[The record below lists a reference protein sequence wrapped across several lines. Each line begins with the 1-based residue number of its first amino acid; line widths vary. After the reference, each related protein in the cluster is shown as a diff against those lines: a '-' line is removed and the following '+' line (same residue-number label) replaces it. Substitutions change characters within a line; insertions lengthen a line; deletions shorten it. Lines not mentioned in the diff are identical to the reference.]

1 MLNTT
6 EEVQLAF
13 EKANRDAS
21 KLKHEYLTL
30 EHLTFAI
37 MCVEE
42 FGVTLTELGIDYESL
57 KNRLENHLLNECDD
71 IVIEGKIK
79 AKKTR
84 AVERVMQRSFAQALF
99 SNRDKVSLADF
110 ILSLLHEKN
119 CLATYYC
126 IQAGVTKDKMAE
138 FLYSEFMFEEGLAA
152 GGGKHANPLERYTDN
167 LTEMAANGEID
178 PVIGR
183 AEEIES
189 IALSLS
195 RRSKNNVMLVGD
207 PGVGK
212 TAIAEGLAYRIVNKE
227 VPKFLEDYEVFSL
240 KITTLL
246 AGTRYRGEFEE
257 RMDAL
262 LEDLIQHE
270 KAILYIDEAHM
281 MNGAGAGQSE
291 NPNDLANILKPA
303 LSKGTIKVI
312 GSTTWDEFRKH
323 FEKDT
328 ALMRRFQR
336 VSVEEPSEKDTVA
349 ILAGIK
355 KYYEKY
361 HKIKIHK
368 NALTRS
374 VELSVKYQHDKK
386 LPDKAIDLIDQACAR
401 FNLLDGFEGKRVVK
415 ASEIEVEMAKVLK
428 MPVENIRERET
439 TSLANLESNIK
450 SYVYGQDVAIEQV
463 VDKILVAQA
472 GLKDRNKPIGSFVF
486 MGPTGTGKTETAKQ
500 IADNLGVELVRFD
513 MSEYQ
518 ESHSVSKLLGS
529 PPGYVGYGDS
539 SGKLI
544 NKLQEHPNCVLLLD
558 EIEKAHP
565 DISQILLQVMDY
577 GKISGGNGKEI
588 DVSNCVLIL
597 TTNLGAADSE
607 KNTIGFGD
615 AAQKVYKDAAFKKF
629 FSPEF
634 RNRLDK
640 VVTFNYLEESVIGKI
655 VDKFISDLRVTL
667 KGKGVT
673 VKLDKTAKAYLMKH
687 GYHREMGARPLGR
700 VIDEKIKTPLSKA
713 ILFGELKDG
722 GTVTISA
729 AKNITLSYE
738 SNQNV
743 T

>member
-1 MLNTT
+1 
-6 EEVQLAF
+6 
-13 EKANRDAS
+13 
-21 KLKHEYLTL
+21 
-30 EHLTFAI
+30 
-37 MCVEE
+37 
-42 FGVTLTELGIDYESL
+42 
-57 KNRLENHLLNECDD
+57 
-71 IVIEGKIK
+71 
-79 AKKTR
+79 
-84 AVERVMQRSFAQALF
+84 
-99 SNRDKVSLADF
+99 
-110 ILSLLHEKN
+110 
-119 CLATYYC
+119 
-126 IQAGVTKDKMAE
+126 
-138 FLYSEFMFEEGLAA
+138 
-152 GGGKHANPLERYTDN
+152 
-167 LTEMAANGEID
+167 
-178 PVIGR
+178 
-183 AEEIES
+183 
-189 IALSLS
+189 
-195 RRSKNNVMLVGD
+195 
-207 PGVGK
+207 
-212 TAIAEGLAYRIVNKE
+212 
-227 VPKFLEDYEVFSL
+227 
-240 KITTLL
+240 
-246 AGTRYRGEFEE
+246 
-257 RMDAL
+257 
-262 LEDLIQHE
+262 
-270 KAILYIDEAHM
+270 
-281 MNGAGAGQSE
+281 
-291 NPNDLANILKPA
+291 
-303 LSKGTIKVI
+303 
-312 GSTTWDEFRKH
+312 
-323 FEKDT
+323 
-328 ALMRRFQR
+328 
-336 VSVEEPSEKDTVA
+336 
-349 ILAGIK
+349 
-355 KYYEKY
+355 
-361 HKIKIHK
+361 
-368 NALTRS
+368 
-374 VELSVKYQHDKK
+374 
-386 LPDKAIDLIDQACAR
+386 
-401 FNLLDGFEGKRVVK
+401 
-415 ASEIEVEMAKVLK
+415 
-428 MPVENIRERET
+428 
-439 TSLANLESNIK
+439 
-450 SYVYGQDVAIEQV
+450 
-463 VDKILVAQA
+463 
-472 GLKDRNKPIGSFVF
+472 
-486 MGPTGTGKTETAKQ
+486 
-500 IADNLGVELVRFD
+500 

>member
-1 MLNTT
+1 MLNTS

-13 EKANRDAS
+13 EKAAKDAV

-37 MCVEE
+37 MCVDE
-42 FGVTLTELGIDYESL
+42 FAATLSDLDIDCEKIKNQLEL
-57 KNRLENHLLNECDD
+57 HLLNECDE
-71 IVIEGKIK
+71 IVIEEKRK

-99 SNRDKVSLADF
+99 SNRDKVVLADI
-110 ILSLLHEKN
+110 ILSLLQEKN
-119 CLATYYC
+119 CYATYYC
-126 IQAGVTKDKMAE
+126 VQNGITKDKMAE
-138 FLYSEFMFEEGLAA
+138 FLYSEFMLGEGL
-152 GGGKHANPLERYTDN
+152 GSKGKVQNPLEQYTDN
-167 LTEMAANGEID
+167 LTEQAANGEID

-183 AEEIES
+183 ADEIES
-189 IALSLS
+189 IALALG
-195 RRSKNNVMLVGD
+195 RRTKNNVMLVGD

-212 TAIAEGLAYRIVNKE
+212 TAIAEGLAHRIVNKE

-262 LEDLIQHE
+262 LEDLMQHE

-281 MNGAGAGQSE
+281 MNGAGAGQSD

-323 FEKDT
+323 FEKDS

-336 VSVEEPSEKDTVA
+336 VSVDEPSEEVTVD
-349 ILAGIK
+349 ILSGIK
-355 KYYEKY
+355 KYYEQY
-361 HKIKIHK
+361 HGIKIHK
-368 NALTRS
+368 AAITRA

-386 LPDKAIDLIDQACAR
+386 LPDKAIDLIDQACSR
-401 FNLLDGFEGKRVVK
+401 FNLLSEPGKKVIK
-415 ASEIEVEMAKVLK
+415 AANVEVEMAKVLK

-450 SYVYGQDVAIEQV
+450 SYVYGQDTAIEQV

-500 IADNLGVELVRFD
+500 IAENLGVELVRFD

-615 AAQKVYKDAAFKKF
+615 SAQKVYKDAAFKKF

-655 VDKFISDLRVTL
+655 VDKFIGDLRVTL

-673 VKLDKTAKAYLMKH
+673 VKLDKTAKEYLMEH

-700 VIDEKIKTPLSKA
+700 VIDEKVKTPLSKA

-729 AKNITLSYE
+729 DPDIMLTYEAK
-738 SNQNV
+738 
-743 T
+743 